1 MFYNARL
8 FDDYLKCVICS
19 QKLFDP
25 RLLPC
30 GITICNS
37 CVEHWQDVLSN
48 VVQCK
53 KCRMSHEIPEG
64 GFPSNQAMAMISNI
78 KPFNIEAAQITELSH
93 VHSQLESKAIALN
106 DC

>member
-8 FDDYLKCVICS
+8 LDDLLKCQICS
-19 QKLFDP
+19 QKLIDP
-25 RLLPC
+25 RPC
-30 GITICNS
+30 GNS
-37 CVEHWQDVLSN
+37 CVEHLQDVLSN